1 MKFTRENRLF
11 EVYQEVNRIIGER
24 DKTHKTG
31 RNQIDTVFSSEP
43 IINCTEG
50 SRLLDF
56 DEVIITDHRG
66 FMVDIDFNVLFNI
79 NHSKY
84 DQSNIRSLN
93 PTNRVH

>member
-1 MKFTRENRLF
+1 MKFTRENGLF
-11 EVYQEVNRIIGER
+11 EVYQEANIIIGKR

-31 RNQIDTVFSSEP
+31 RNQINVVFALEP

-79 NHSKY
+79 NPSKY
-84 DQSNIRSLN
+84 D
-93 PTNRVH
+93 